1 MGLRIEVMV
10 CAAMIAGMAQPLLG
24 GGPTDKGAWGHS
36 GSRGRWGPAP
46 HGNGRAMPSV
56 SSGIPRDL
64 GSFGRISG
72 EEGRAEPAGPLRL
85 RGGGVPKFW
94 RWLSERYPMINKVA
108 APFL

>member
-1 MGLRIEVMV
+1 MGLGMEVMV

-24 GGPTDKGAWGHS
+24 GGLTDKGDWGHS
-36 GSRGRWGPAP
+36 ASRVRWESGP
-46 HGNGRAMPSV
+46 HGNGRAMPSA
-56 SSGIPRDL
+56 SRRDL
-64 GSFGRISG
+64 GSFGRISRG
-72 EEGRAEPAGPLRL
+72 EGRAEPAGPLRL